1 MSNKFIL
8 LIGTGLAAILLSIQL
23 FLNQSKPANPESVF
37 VGPYDLGHPDKEVK
51 LPKDLREISGL
62 TWWKDGLIAG
72 IQDEDGYV
80 FIIDVENG
88 DIVEKRKFNKDG
100 DYEGIAKVKRDL
112 YIVRNDGDL
121 YKVKKF
127 NSRKKAEKFENDL
140 GLKNDVEGLCY
151 DSDNDRLLL
160 ACKERSHADKHKK
173 KHRGIFA
180 YDLDEKELIKKPVFQ
195 IDEEELADFLGVKRM
210 IFKPSALA
218 IQPETKD
225 IYVLSSVAKSLI
237 VLDQEGVL
245 KSAYSLPR
253 SIFRQPEG
261 IAFDTEFNLYIS
273 NEGRDKKA
281 TMLKF
286 KHRS

>member
-1 MSNKFIL
+1 M
-8 LIGTGLAAILLSIQL
+8 
-23 FLNQSKPANPESVF
+23 
-37 VGPYDLGHPDKEVK
+37 
-51 LPKDLREISGL
+51 
-62 TWWKDGLIAG
+62 
-72 IQDEDGYV
+72 
-80 FIIDVENG
+80 
-88 DIVEKRKFNKDG
+88 
-100 DYEGIAKVKRDL
+100 
-112 YIVRNDGDL
+112 
-121 YKVKKF
+121 
-127 NSRKKAEKFENDL
+127 
-140 GLKNDVEGLCY
+140 
-151 DSDNDRLLL
+151 
-160 ACKERSHADKHKK
+160 
-173 KHRGIFA
+173 
-180 YDLDEKELIKKPVFQ
+180 FQ